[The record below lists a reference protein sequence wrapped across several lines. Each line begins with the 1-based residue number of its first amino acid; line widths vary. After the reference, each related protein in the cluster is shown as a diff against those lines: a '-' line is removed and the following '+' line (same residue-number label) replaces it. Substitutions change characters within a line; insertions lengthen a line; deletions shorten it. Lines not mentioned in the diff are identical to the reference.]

1 MYKKAA
7 GLTLIT
13 ALFVGSL
20 FAHDMFLKFSSYFLE
35 PDTDATIA
43 LINGTFDKSENA
55 IARDRMLD
63 VSIVGPAKEVTH
75 PDLSHWWEK
84 DNTTWLDFQTGE
96 AGTYVIGVSTA
107 ARDIELSAEDF
118 NTYLEHD
125 GVMDVL
131 EARKKAGTLD
141 EPALELYSKHVKAI
155 YQVGDTRSSAY
166 SHILGYPIEI
176 VPRQNPYDLQ
186 KGDALDVL
194 VLRNGK
200 PVANQLV
207 YASHAG
213 YHGHDDTGAH
223 IEAVTTRTDEAGMAH
238 IELNEEGVWYV
249 RLIHMVEHPDPK
261 IDYESNWATLT
272 FEIASP

>member
-13 ALFVGSL
+13 VLFVGSL
-20 FAHDMFLKFSSYFLE
+20 FAHDMFLKFASYFLE

-63 VSIVGPAKEVTH
+63 VSIVGPAKEVAH
-75 PDLSHWWEK
+75 PDPSHWWEK

-96 AGTYVIGVSTA
+96 TGTYVIGVSTA

-131 EARKKAGTLD
+131 EARKKAGTLN

-223 IEAVTTRTDEAGMAH
+223 IEAVTTRTDEAGMAR
-238 IELNEEGVWYV
+238 INLNEEGVWYV
-249 RLIHMVEHPDPK
+249 RLIHMVEHSDPD